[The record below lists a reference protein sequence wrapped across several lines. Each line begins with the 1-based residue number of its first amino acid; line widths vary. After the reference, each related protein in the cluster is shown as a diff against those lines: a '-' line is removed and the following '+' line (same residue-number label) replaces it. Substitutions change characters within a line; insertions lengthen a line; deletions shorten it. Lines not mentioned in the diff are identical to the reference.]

1 MIFSD
6 SNIKI
11 KSYFMLSIIHVQNI
25 FYDASH
31 QNVYMSDIHPIE
43 IKNSNVD
50 DMKTQLNNFPPDINS
65 NVALEHSE

>member
-1 MIFSD
+1 
-6 SNIKI
+6 
-11 KSYFMLSIIHVQNI
+11 
-25 FYDASH
+25 
-31 QNVYMSDIHPIE
+31 MSDIHPIE